1 MVPLKY
7 PSNFWRAAEMCLINC
22 EINLFLTKSASCV
35 IAPTAVAKQGAT
47 LKLYVMAVTISAE
60 DISKLLQQLKSGF
73 ERTINWNKYQ
83 SKVSI
88 KAQNPYLTFQISNC
102 LD

>member
-1 MVPLKY
+1 
-7 PSNFWRAAEMCLINC
+7 
-22 EINLFLTKSASCV
+22 
-35 IAPTAVAKQGAT
+35 
-47 LKLYVMAVTISAE
+47 MAVTISAE

-88 KAQNPYLTFQISNC
+88 KTQNPYLTFQISNC
-102 LD
+102 LDWSKFSGSKQIFCFAVWK